1 MSSVLELGYPSQLGN
16 DEVSLSEAAQAKMAE
31 LIGAAD
37 GEVEAIRIFVSGGG
51 CSGMTYGM
59 TYVDTIAAHDR
70 VLEGDGFKIVVDP
83 IALNYLQG
91 CDIDFVEDG
100 LKASFV
106 FNNVFRSVGGSGAC
120 AGCGG
125 GGF

>member
-1 MSSVLELGYPSQLGN
+1 MSSVLELGYPTQLGN
-16 DEVSLSEAAQAKMAE
+16 DEVRLSEAAQAKMAE

-59 TYVDTIAAHDR
+59 TYADTIAPHDR
-70 VLEGDGFKIVVDP
+70 LLEGDGYRIVVDP

-100 LKASFV
+100 LRASFV
-106 FNNVFRSVGGSGAC
+106 FNNVFRSIGGSGAC

-125 GGF
+125 AGF